1 MMSWPSDVCLQQCA
15 TFALVLVRVATLLMI
30 APLFGSATVPMRV
43 RAVLALALAV
53 LVVPVEWEKSAAP
66 PETLA
71 SFAVQVGAEFLV
83 GATLGLGVLLLFSS
97 MHVAGQLISQMS
109 GMQLADVFDPG
120 LETHVPGFSQ
130 LMSYVTMAVFVIIG
144 GHRRVL
150 EGLLD
155 TFAWLPAGQGA
166 FSRSIFDAMTSL
178 LTHSFALGI
187 RAAAPA
193 LVALLLATLILGL
206 VSRTLPQLNVLALG
220 FGMNAMVATAVVGI
234 SLGAAVW
241 TFQEQFEAFLES
253 ALGALNSG

>member
-1 MMSWPSDVCLQQCA
+1 MSWPTELCLQQFA
-15 TFALVLVRVATLLMI
+15 TFALVLARIATLLMI
-30 APLFGSATVPMRV
+30 APLFGSATVPVRV
-43 RAVLALALAV
+43 RVVLALALAV
-53 LVVPVEWEKSAAP
+53 LVVPVEWEKPAAH

-120 LETHVPGFSQ
+120 FESHVPGFSQ
-130 LMSYVTMAVFVIIG
+130 LLSYVTLAVFVTIG

-150 EGLLD
+150 EALLD
-155 TFAWLPAGQGA
+155 TFAWLPAGQGT

-193 LVALLLATLILGL
+193 MLALLLATLILGL

-220 FGMNAMVATAVVGI
+220 FGMNAMVTTAVVSI
-234 SLGAAVW
+234 SLGAAAW
-241 TFQEQFEAFLES
+241 TFQEEFETFLET
-253 ALGALNSG
+253 ALVALNSG